1 MKIIQHTETLVY
13 YDGAQVFEARDPVG
27 GYYIGVMVDS
37 LDAADRYVVAGVSQ
51 KRLKKFRSG
60 SLDLRTLLV
69 EAAQGVWYLTETD
82 DDFGKP
88 LILDGFLLCQPFPS
102 LHWRR
107 PGLSLKL
114 ISCRTKAFCYANPF
128 LPCTEADIGIFLYRQ
143 LRVNDFDPALVGTS
157 TLTSRAPST

>member
-69 EAAQGVWYLTETD
+69 EAAQGIWYLTETD

-88 LILDGFLLCQPFPS
+88 LILEAQTGSLSETDFLPDEGFLLCEPFPS
-102 LHWRR
+102 LH
-107 PGLSLKL
+107 
-114 ISCRTKAFCYANPF
+114 
-128 LPCTEADIGIFLYRQ
+128 
-143 LRVNDFDPALVGTS
+143 
-157 TLTSRAPST
+157 

>member
-1 MKIIQHTETLVY
+1 MAAGDLRHFEELYNGCRAMKIIQHTETLVY

-69 EAAQGVWYLTETD
+69 EAAQGIWYLTETD

-88 LILDGFLLCQPFPS
+88 LILEAQTGSLSETDFLPDEGFLLCEPFPS
-102 LHWRR
+102 LH
-107 PGLSLKL
+107 
-114 ISCRTKAFCYANPF
+114 
-128 LPCTEADIGIFLYRQ
+128 
-143 LRVNDFDPALVGTS
+143 
-157 TLTSRAPST
+157 